1 MNPMSSAKQRHLTRQ
16 AHETTGARM
25 AGFSVIELMVAIGIT
40 AALLLGIVQVFN
52 SAKASYSVQTG
63 LARAQES
70 ARYATS
76 FMQRHLREA
85 GYYPFAQTTNPNINM
100 GWTLLPS
107 QVPAPVS
114 SLLSSEGGGTAS
126 DSITVNYFSE
136 RDCFDQLNA
145 NTMTIAIPGIPA
157 TTAPNLW
164 HKQVTFSHD
173 AVNNRLIYTC
183 AYGQPT
189 PAGTPPVQINAQPMI
204 DGVYTLQFLYG
215 PDIDND
221 GSPNHYVDA
230 NTVPAAGGF
239 AAVVSVQIGLITG
252 MTQPVSTLPVDA
264 NPINLFGTNF
274 PATNLNLIRRG
285 VITTVQLRNLTI

>member
-1 MNPMSSAKQRHLTRQ
+1 MKRFR
-16 AHETTGARM
+16 TTPYQPEPPRRDG
-25 AGFSVIELMVAIGIT
+25 GFSVIELMVAIGIT

-63 LARAQES
+63 LAQAQES
-70 ARYATS
+70 ARYAAA

-85 GYYPFAQTTNPNINM
+85 GYYPFAQTLNSTIDMN
-100 GWTLLPS
+100 WTLLPN
-107 QVPAPVS
+107 QVPPPVS
-114 SLLSSEGGGTAS
+114 PASVEGGGMAS

-145 NTMTIAIPGIPA
+145 NTMTIALPGNPA
-157 TTAPNLW
+157 VTAPNLW
-164 HKQVTFSHD
+164 HKQVTFSQN
-173 AVNNRLIYTC
+173 AVNNQLVYTC

-189 PAGTPPVQINAQPMI
+189 PAGAPPVQIANQPMI

-215 PDIDND
+215 LDIDND
-221 GSPNHYVDA
+221 DSPDRYVDA
-230 NTVPAAGGF
+230 STVSGAGGF
-239 AAVVSVQIGLITG
+239 ANVVSIQIGLITG

-274 PATNLNLIRRG
+274 PETGQNLIRRG
-285 VITTVQLRNLTI
+285 VVATVQLRNLTI